1 MPLRPPGLG
10 GIVVPIGA
18 VGLIVRRPGIVVM
31 HGPLPLRRPELT
43 MATVFLGPAM
53 RDLVGGAASLE
64 AHGSSVRELVAD
76 LGRRHPELLA
86 HICDGDQ
93 FRPGL
98 TVAVDNVIFS
108 TRVAMYQ
115 DVRPDSEVHFVA
127 AIPGG

>member
-1 MPLRPPGLG
+1 
-10 GIVVPIGA
+10 
-18 VGLIVRRPGIVVM
+18 
-31 HGPLPLRRPELT
+31 

-53 RDLVGGAASLE
+53 RDLVGGTPSVE
-64 AHGSSVRELVAD
+64 ARGTSVREVVAD
-76 LGRRHPELLA
+76 LGRRYPELLA

-115 DVRPDSEVHFVA
+115 DVSPNSEVHFVA

>member
-1 MPLRPPGLG
+1 
-10 GIVVPIGA
+10 
-18 VGLIVRRPGIVVM
+18 
-31 HGPLPLRRPELT
+31 

-76 LGRRHPELLA
+76 LGRRHPELFA